1 MASEKKKRNN
11 QNTFWHWIWIATLV
25 AAAVVGYLALDGD
38 GACCA
43 DPENTAQVALGA
55 ELYVTHCAECH
66 EANLEED
73 WNWQTPLGDGGLR
86 APPHDESGHTWHH
99 TDDYLFAYTKNG
111 GKEMVSSQ
119 FKSDMPGFAEKLS
132 DADIWAVLAYI
143 KSRWPRHI
151 LLRQEQLNRHD
162 R

>member
-73 WNWQTPLGDGGLR
+73 WDWQTPLGDGGLR

-99 TDDYLFAYTKNG
+99 TDDYLFAYTKTVAKG
-111 GKEMVSSQ
+111 WFPPSS
-119 FKSDMPGFAEKLS
+119 KATCR
-132 DADIWAVLAYI
+132 VLRRNYPMRI
-143 KSRWPRHI
+143 SGRCCPISRAAGRAI
-151 LLRQEQLNRHD
+151 SFSVRNN
-162 R
+162 